1 MSSSADQTLHQAL
14 STMQAGDPAAA
25 ERLFRRTLDL
35 QPKHVAALNYF
46 GIFLARLHRFEEAEQ
61 YMRLAVQTDAR
72 SSATFCN
79 YGLILKALKRPEDA
93 LTQFNQAVRI
103 NPSSAEAWNDRAR
116 NALAGLKLFDES
128 VATYDHALALNP
140 GLAEAWAARGNVLHR
155 LKRHRKTRR
164 GRAKGCLVPL

>member
-61 YMRLAVQTDAR
+61 LQTDAR

-103 NPSSAEAWNDRAR
+103 NPSSAEAWNDRGR

-155 LKRHRKTRR
+155 QKRHRKTRR